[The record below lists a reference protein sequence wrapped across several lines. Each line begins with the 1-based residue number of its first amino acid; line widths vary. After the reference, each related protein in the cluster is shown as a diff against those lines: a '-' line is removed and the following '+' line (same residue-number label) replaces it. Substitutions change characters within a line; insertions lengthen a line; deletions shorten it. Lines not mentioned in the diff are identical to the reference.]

1 MAHLLYVGGGRG
13 GCSTLIT
20 FCSYYNFYSYAC
32 YGNLI
37 FFFFVGFAVATGMP
51 TVVGDS
57 IFAITQ
63 SAAFLSTGLSANATG
78 HTLNGTATATA
89 AAATSA
95 SIPSGN
101 AAAAATFVPSNAV
114 LEQSLCQLQ
123 QLMAK
128 GLLNPATP
136 ATNAIVSSGTVVGTA
151 GGGYFVTAGP
161 PAATTVTANGSL
173 DTKKKELVAQ
183 SQPSVAAPG
192 ERRKRQKPLKN
203 CAVSVMVAPQQQAD
217 EMANA
222 TAVSGAT
229 ANSYTLYQ
237 LPPSSM
243 SGPVNGG
250 SAEGKF
256 LKFTFSRLL

>member
-1 MAHLLYVGGGRG
+1 
-13 GCSTLIT
+13 
-20 FCSYYNFYSYAC
+20 
-32 YGNLI
+32 
-37 FFFFVGFAVATGMP
+37 MP

-89 AAATSA
+89 ATATAA

-136 ATNAIVSSGTVVGTA
+136 ATNAIVSSGTMVGAA

-161 PAATTVTANGSL
+161 PTTTTATANGGL
-173 DTKKKELVAQ
+173 DSKKKELVGVAQ
-183 SQPSVAAPG
+183 SQPSAPA

-203 CAVSVMVAPQQQAD
+203 CAVSVMVAPQQQAN
-217 EMANA
+217 EMATANMTVVSSAPSA
-222 TAVSGAT
+222 TT
-229 ANSYTLYQ
+229 NSYTLYE
-237 LPPSSM
+237 LPPSSV
-243 SGPVNGG
+243 SGPANGG
-250 SAEGKF
+250 SIEGKF
-256 LKFTFSRLL
+256 LNLTFL

>member
-1 MAHLLYVGGGRG
+1 M
-13 GCSTLIT
+13 I
-20 FCSYYNFYSYAC
+20 
-32 YGNLI
+32 
-37 FFFFVGFAVATGMP
+37 AVATGMP

-63 SAAFLSTGLSANATG
+63 SAAFLSTGLSANANG

-89 AAATSA
+89 AAATAA

-136 ATNAIVSSGTVVGTA
+136 SSNAIVSSGTVVGA
-151 GGGYFVTAGP
+151 AGGGGYFVTAGP
-161 PAATTVTANGSL
+161 PTATTATANGGL
-173 DTKKKELVAQ
+173 DSKKKELAQ
-183 SQPSVAAPG
+183 LPTSQSSPMVAAPV
-192 ERRKRQKPLKN
+192 ERRKRHKPLKN
-203 CAVSVMVAPQQQAD
+203 CAVSVMVAPQHQAN
-217 EMANA
+217 EMAAANM
-222 TAVSGAT
+222 TAVSGAPCAT
-229 ANSYTLYQ
+229 SNSYTLYE

-243 SGPVNGG
+243 SGAVNGG
-250 SAEGKF
+250 SAEGELIF
-256 LKFTFSRLL
+256 CTYLY